1 MSQPNGEELDHKTYI
16 MINHSNGARIECTQK
31 FLFKWIAKGFE
42 IEEIRGINLHRCD
55 SMRKRRATTYIKNTK
70 TKAFPVNR

>member
-1 MSQPNGEELDHKTYI
+1 MDHQNEEELDHKTYI

-42 IEEIRGINLHRCD
+42 IEEIRGINLHPLHSEGEKHD
-55 SMRKRRATTYIKNTK
+55 KNK
-70 TKAFPVNR
+70 